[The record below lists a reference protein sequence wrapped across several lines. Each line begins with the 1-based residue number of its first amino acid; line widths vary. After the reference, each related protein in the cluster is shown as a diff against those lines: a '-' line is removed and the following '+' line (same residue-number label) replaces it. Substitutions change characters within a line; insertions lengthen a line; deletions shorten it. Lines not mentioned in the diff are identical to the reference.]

1 MKWSKIPTEK
11 WAFNIPNLKAWE
23 SAKAQNGK
31 RKDERR
37 LSSLFT
43 AMQTLLL
50 PATCA
55 GSFTAVP
62 LSASAVAAP
71 RLPQPFLRPN
81 SLPSF
86 PLNLTLS
93 SSSFSNSIARQ
104 PWTKLPFTASASS
117 QVSPAFT
124 PSNDESEKAKLELVA
139 KRLEKTARYFKRLG
153 NLGFWGQLVCTVVA
167 AVILSF
173 SVIVTGK
180 VTSPA
185 TFYATAGGIVA
196 AFISVFWSFGYIRLS
211 EKLRKTSNDP
221 TKAPP
226 RADVVKGL
234 KNGIVLNLLGMGAA
248 ILGMQATVGL
258 LVAKA
263 LTSSA
268 NPYYQGISPG
278 STPVLAL
285 DVFLVQASANTILSH
300 FLGLVFSLELL
311 RSVTLPPSEA
321 TPFPKFA

>member
-50 PATCA
+50 PATRA

-81 SLPSF
+81 SLPSL

-124 PSNDESEKAKLELVA
+124 PSNDESEKAKLELVLLSSF
-139 KRLEKTARYFKRLG
+139 RLFDCEFELHAF
-153 NLGFWGQLVCTVVA
+153 LGFQCVV
-167 AVILSF
+167 
-173 SVIVTGK
+173 
-180 VTSPA
+180 
-185 TFYATAGGIVA
+185 
-196 AFISVFWSFGYIRLS
+196 
-211 EKLRKTSNDP
+211 
-221 TKAPP
+221 
-226 RADVVKGL
+226 
-234 KNGIVLNLLGMGAA
+234 LLCCRWRRGWRRRQG
-248 ILGMQATVGL
+248 
-258 LVAKA
+258 
-263 LTSSA
+263 TSS
-268 NPYYQGISPG
+268 
-278 STPVLAL
+278 VW
-285 DVFLVQASANTILSH
+285 
-300 FLGLVFSLELL
+300 
-311 RSVTLPPSEA
+311 VT
-321 TPFPKFA
+321 